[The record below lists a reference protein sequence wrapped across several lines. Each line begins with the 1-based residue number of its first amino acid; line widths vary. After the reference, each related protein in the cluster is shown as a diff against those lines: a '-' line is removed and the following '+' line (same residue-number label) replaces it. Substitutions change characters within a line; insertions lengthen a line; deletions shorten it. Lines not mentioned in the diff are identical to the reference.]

1 MAAFTFV
8 DGLNNFSGEVTIAA
22 LLVMAFLNH
31 YKVGFHPKYFV
42 RWMIYLDALAF
53 TFTYITQAL
62 AQGNVLPGSG
72 CSQKYIAFVGDFID
86 SFKDA
91 CKYGYLVYRGFQ
103 IWGSDNP
110 ARISVFASLGSL
122 VLYWLY
128 IATAY
133 SFSGD
138 CSQSLIP
145 QVSFN
150 WSLVLL
156 YVYWMIMDMVPSAI
170 MIIKFQDYVY
180 MAPGNKTISK
190 ILYREETRLFISCI
204 VMAAVTCNSIYNVI
218 ARATFSLTTVAF
230 VYTQFI
236 IFLNSINLVDENCDL
251 ITRSSED
258 ESTYQGKESGLSPS
272 GNTHTNIL
280 SPSSQYGY
288 AVPTGLIDR
297 RYSVP
302 GNSPAVMAENYPA
315 RGSVVYPQDNRSP
328 AVYQSVDP
336 NLSAPAYTGM
346 GDARYQ
352 PVIVAQQ
359 PQYPLPGAGQ
369 YDYSQLN
376 YRNRPERD
384 SSYSYA
390 NLVVPQ

>member
-22 LLVMAFLNH
+22 ILVMFFMNH

-62 AQGNVLPGSG
+62 AQGSVLPGSG
-72 CSQKYIAFVGDFID
+72 CSQKYIAFTGDFID

-103 IWGSDNP
+103 IWGSDSP
-110 ARISVFASLGSL
+110 ARISLFAALGSL

-133 SFSGD
+133 SFTGD
-138 CSQSLIP
+138 CTQSLIP

-170 MIIKFQDYVY
+170 MIIKIQDY
-180 MAPGNKTISK
+180 AFLSPENKAISN
-190 ILYREETRLFISCI
+190 ILLREESRLFVSCV
-204 VMAAVTCNSIYNVI
+204 VMAAVTCNSIYNVVSK
-218 ARATFSLTTVAF
+218 ASFSLTTVAF

-236 IFLNSINLVDENCDL
+236 IFLNSITLVDENCDL

-258 ESTYQGKESGLSPS
+258 GSTIQGKDSNLSPS
-272 GNTHTNIL
+272 HL
-280 SPSSQYGY
+280 QSPASQYGFSE
-288 AVPTGLIDR
+288 VPQDHR
-297 RYSVP
+297 FSQ
-302 GNSPAVMAENYPA
+302 SPAVYSENYPN
-315 RGSVVYPQDNRSP
+315 RGSVVYAPESNRSSIIYNGQDSNPYRP
-328 AVYQSVDP
+328 AVYAGYHEP
-336 NLSAPAYTGM
+336 
-346 GDARYQ
+346 RYQ

-359 PQYPLPGAGQ
+359 PQYPLNEETA
-369 YDYSQLN
+369 YDYNQI
-376 YRNRPERD
+376 NRKPERD
-384 SSYSYA
+384 STFSYA
-390 NLVVPQ
+390 DVVAPQ